1 MDGSYSGRV
10 WRTYNPF
17 TKVQIF
23 PYPPLSGCKSMVDG
37 HIWDV
42 EAGGSNPLTQA
53 RGFYFSI
60 SLCHPNKENK

>member
-1 MDGSYSGRV
+1 
-10 WRTYNPF
+10 
-17 TKVQIF
+17 
-23 PYPPLSGCKSMVDG
+23 MVDG

-60 SLCHPNKENK
+60 SLCHPNKKNKWNINLYGAIVELANTQPFQGWNSGFNPR

>member
-1 MDGSYSGRV
+1 MGHTAVEYGGLIILSRKFKS
-10 WRTYNPF
+10 F
-17 TKVQIF
+17 SIHH
-23 PYPPLSGCKSMVDG
+23 LSGCKSMVDG